1 MSILFCKFLQ
11 ENMVYRKN
19 GVHHDKANGK
29 SFETVTSFFLFLKL
43 CHRDFSPQ
51 SNVKNHNF
59 INRKV
64 YQLFDKFMI
73 FNITLWRKISVT
85 KFQKSKIWSDSLEGF
100 SVADVVVY
108 LIFSVNIIFMEKFAK
123 QNDAKWML
131 ITKSVHFVLQI
142 SPRKHGLQKK
152 WSTPRRCQR
161 KILRNCH
168 LNFFI
173 FETLSQRFFVTK

>member
-1 MSILFCKFLQ
+1 MSRKEKFIPI
-11 ENMVYRKN
+11 
-19 GVHHDKANGK
+19 
-29 SFETVTSFFLFLKL
+29 FEE
-43 CHRDFSPQ
+43 
-51 SNVKNHNF
+51 
-59 INRKV
+59 I
-64 YQLFDKFMI
+64 MI

-108 LIFSVNIIFMEKFAK
+108 LIFFCKHYIHGEICKTKRCKM
-123 QNDAKWML
+123 DATLK

-161 KILRNCH
+161 KILQNCH